1 MASYYVQIGMLV
13 YRNGAKAW
21 PSAQTEGSQCVTECV
36 ALHCA

>member
-1 MASYYVQIGMLV
+1 MASYYVRTLV